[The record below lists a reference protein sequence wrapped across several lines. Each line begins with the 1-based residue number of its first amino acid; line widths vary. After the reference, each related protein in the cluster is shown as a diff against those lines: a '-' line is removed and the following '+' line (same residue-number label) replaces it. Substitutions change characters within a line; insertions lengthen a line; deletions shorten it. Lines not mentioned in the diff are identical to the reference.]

1 MLMWVPNSDLP
12 SPLIGQIQVA
22 FSLQPSTKSR
32 ATLKAADD
40 GEALS

>member
-12 SPLIGQIQVA
+12 SLSIGQIQVA
-22 FSLQPSTKSR
+22 FSLQPSTKSWV
-32 ATLKAADD
+32 TLKAVND

>member
-1 MLMWVPNSDLP
+1 MWVPSNDLP
-12 SPLIGQIQVA
+12 SLLIGQIQIA

-32 ATLKAADD
+32 VTLKALDD